1 MPFLFDLEKM
11 PYQRPFPLSVW
22 GDQSTM
28 ETLKQY
34 SNMVVSLETEAEEM
48 RTKIRDLQAKVA
60 LFERYLDPV
69 PRPRTSTPLDPKST
83 DPPDSYPKIEAPS
96 AGAANAA

>member
-1 MPFLFDLEKM
+1 MYVFIGYFQSVSNSIGRWHSTMPFLFDLKPM

-34 SNMVVSLETEAEEM
+34 SNMVVSLQTEAEEM

-60 LFERYLDPV
+60 LN
-69 PRPRTSTPLDPKST
+69 RPPKREIPHKTLKRASK
-83 DPPDSYPKIEAPS
+83 S
-96 AGAANAA
+96 